1 MTYTRFMKQYI
12 LLYNNILIT
21 KQIEQQQQQNISLTY
36 RTCQLHN
43 FLIKSHDDA

>member
-21 KQIEQQQQQNISLTY
+21 KQIEQQQQNISLTY